1 MRALITGVT
10 GQDGSYLAEQLAA
23 AGHEVWGLLRG
34 QRNPKR
40 AWIEGQVPG
49 IRLVEGDLLDQS
61 SLQHALTTARPD
73 VVYNLGALTFVGMS
87 WQQPSLMTEVTG
99 LGCLRMLEAIRAVN
113 PAIRFVQA
121 STSEM
126 FGSSPAPQR
135 ETTPFAPRSPYGTA
149 KLFAHHTTVNY
160 RESYGLHAST
170 AIMFNHE
177 SPRRGEEFVT
187 RKVTAAAARIA
198 AGRQREP
205 LWLGNVHSRR
215 DWGWAPD
222 YVRALPLI
230 AAQHEPGDFVLATGE
245 THSVHDLVVT
255 AFAAVGLDWERWLR
269 IDEEL
274 YRPADV
280 EHLQGDAT
288 RAREVLGWAPRVG
301 FKDIV
306 RALVRADREAVAA

>member
-1 MRALITGVT
+1 MKALITGVT

-23 AGHEVWGLLRG
+23 AGHEVWGLIRG
-34 QRNPKR
+34 QRNPKW
-40 AWIEGQVPG
+40 AWIEGLVPG

-61 SLQHALTTARPD
+61 SLQHALTISAPD

-87 WQQPSLMTEVTG
+87 WQQPTLMTEVTG

-113 PAIRFVQA
+113 PAIRLVQA

-126 FGSSPAPQR
+126 FGASPGPQS
-135 ETTPFAPRSPYGTA
+135 EATPFAPRSPYGTA
-149 KLFAHHTTVNY
+149 KLFAHWSAVNY
-160 RESYGLHAST
+160 RESYGLHVSC

-198 AGRQREP
+198 AGIQREP
-205 LWLGNVHSRR
+205 LWLGNVHTRR

-222 YVRALPLI
+222 YVAALPLM
-230 AAQHEPGDFVLATGE
+230 AERDEPGDFVLATGE
-245 THSVHDLVVT
+245 THTVLDLVKV
-255 AFAAVGLDWERWLR
+255 AFGAVGLDWEPHLR
-269 IDEEL
+269 IDEGL

-288 RAREVLGWAPRVG
+288 RAREVLGWAPRMRFADV
-301 FKDIV
+301 V
-306 RALVRADREAVAA
+306 RALVTADRMAVAA